1 MHRSDRRAF
10 TLIELLVVIAIIG
23 ILVALTLAAVQRV
36 RAAAARTEC
45 ANNLKQIGLAMHQYH
60 GSHRTF
66 PPGVSYRDGRDP
78 YPHMSWMTRL
88 LPFIEQEAIWGEAQR
103 AFAQEPFF
111 LKDPPHTA
119 LSRVIDLYTCPD
131 DSRTSSPA
139 NRGTVQVGLTS
150 YLGVDGTDQ
159 FTRDGTLYLD
169 SQVRIADVTDGTS
182 NTLSVGE
189 RPPSADL
196 ILGWWYAGWGQS
208 KNGSGDSVL
217 GVRELN
223 TDVYGP
229 GCLPGPYHFGTGKF
243 SNQCDAFHFW
253 SPHTGGAHFLFVDG
267 SVHFLSYSANPIMPA
282 LATRAGGE
290 AVTIP

>member
-1 MHRSDRRAF
+1 M
-10 TLIELLVVIAIIG
+10 
-23 ILVALTLAAVQRV
+23 
-36 RAAAARTEC
+36 
-45 ANNLKQIGLAMHQYH
+45 
-60 GSHRTF
+60 
-66 PPGVSYRDGRDP
+66 
-78 YPHMSWMTRL
+78 
-88 LPFIEQEAIWGEAQR
+88 
-103 AFAQEPFF
+103 
-111 LKDPPHTA
+111 
-119 LSRVIDLYTCPD
+119 
-131 DSRTSSPA
+131 
-139 NRGTVQVGLTS
+139 
-150 YLGVDGTDQ
+150 GVDGTDQ